1 MKTPMTITLDATT
14 WYAIESAL
22 KFASKQEAA
31 LGQDRDFVRGLVP
44 VSPPPSHKP
53 NDQSHEHKQHDH
65 R

>member
-31 LGQDRDFVRGLVP
+31 LGQDRDFVRGLV
-44 VSPPPSHKP
+44 SSLSAAITQAERSKP
-53 NDQSHEHKQHDH
+53 
-65 R
+65 